1 MFMDKVHENS
11 GFWKRPQGHQLLAG
25 EGKKMPYTTIGQPT
39 PRVEGPAKVT
49 GATQYTADVA
59 LPGTLWGRALR
70 SPLPHA
76 RIVHIDTSR
85 AQQVPGVHV
94 VLTGADVRGIRYG
107 RRLFD
112 VPVLAEDRV
121 RFAGERVAAVAAQD
135 RDAADEAL
143 ALIDVEYEE
152 LPTVFDPLAALEE
165 DAPILH
171 PEVNSYIGLPKL
183 LDKPSNAF
191 AQDTWSKGNIDEG
204 LAQADLIIE
213 NTFTV
218 PRQHQAYLEPHSCLV
233 WLDDQGRV
241 QVWASSKVPYQ
252 VKEQLSVALG
262 LPKERIRLNPVAI
275 GGDYG
280 GKGSP
285 MDIPLAYFLA
295 VHTGRP
301 VRMVMDYVEELTAG
315 NPRHA
320 AIIQLKTGVKHDGT
334 IVAHQARVVFDSGAY
349 GGFKPVPT
357 VNLGGAAKAGG
368 PYKIP
373 HVHIEGMQVYT
384 NTIPGGFM
392 RAPGEPQA
400 VFAIESHI
408 DCIARQLGMDPLE
421 FRLQNL
427 LEAGAETPI
436 GTRYQSIR
444 AQETLEAAVAAA
456 GYHTPKAPN
465 VGRGIAMGERPP
477 AGGESHAAVTLNPDG
492 SVLVHTS
499 IFEPGTGTYTILR
512 QIVAE
517 ELHVP
522 IQSIQVQVWDTD
534 GVPFDTGVGGSR
546 VTRIAGQAAYQA
558 AREAAH
564 EVCMAAAELLAWPE
578 EALTF
583 RGADVIRQDTGDSH
597 PWADLLQRWGKP
609 VVGRGSVQ
617 DMHPSPVTSFTAQV
631 AEVAVDPET
640 GAVQLLRFTT
650 AHDVGQVLNPMDH
663 QGQIEG
669 AVMQGIGY
677 ALSEELAVD
686 EGRVISVTFGDYKI
700 PNMQDIPALHTVILA
715 SESGPGPY
723 NAKGIGENPIGPVAP
738 AIANAVADA
747 VGVRIKDLPIT
758 AEKVYRALA
767 DR

>member
-1 MFMDKVHENS
+1 MV
-11 GFWKRPQGHQLLAG
+11 
-25 EGKKMPYTTIGQPT
+25 YTTIGQPAT
-39 PRVEGPAKVT
+39 RVEGQEKVT
-49 GATQYTADVA
+49 GAMQYTADVV

-76 RIVHIDTSR
+76 RIVRIDTAR
-85 AQQVPGVHV
+85 AHQVPGIHA

-121 RFAGERVAAVAAQD
+121 RFAGERVAAVAAED
-135 RDAADEAL
+135 RDAAEEAL
-143 ALIDVEYEE
+143 QLIEVEYEE
-152 LPTVFDPLAALEE
+152 LPAVFDPLQALEE
-165 DAPILH
+165 GAPILH
-171 PEVNSYIGLPKL
+171 PEVNSYIGLPKPL
-183 LDKPSNAF
+183 AQPSNAY
-191 AQDTWSKGNIDEG
+191 AWDTWSKGNIDAG
-204 LAQADLIIE
+204 FAQADLIIE

-218 PRQHQAYLEPHSCLV
+218 PRQHQAYLETHSCLV
-233 WLDDQGRV
+233 WIDEQGRV
-241 QVWASSKVPYQ
+241 QVWASCKVPYQ

-285 MDIPLAYFLA
+285 MDIPLAYVLA
-295 VHTGRP
+295 VRTGHP
-301 VRMVMDYVEELTAG
+301 VKMVMDYVEELTAG

-320 AIIQLKTGVKHDGT
+320 AIIQLKTWVKREGT
-334 IVAHQARVVFDSGAY
+334 IVAHQARVIFDSGAY

-357 VNLGGAAKAGG
+357 VNIGGAAKAGG

-373 HVHIEGMQVYT
+373 HVRIEGIQVYT

-408 DCIARQLGMDPLE
+408 DCIARQLGIDPVD

-427 LEAGAETPI
+427 IEAGDESPI
-436 GTRYQSIR
+436 GTRYQGIR

-456 GYHTPKAPN
+456 GYRTPKAPN
-465 VGRGIAMGERPP
+465 IGRGIAMGERPP

-492 SVLVHTS
+492 SVIVHTS

-517 ELHVP
+517 ELHLP
-522 IQSIQVQVWDTD
+522 LQSIQVQVWDTD

-546 VTRIAGQAAYQA
+546 VTRVAGQAAYQA
-558 AREAAH
+558 SQEASREMRRLAAD
-564 EVCMAAAELLAWPE
+564 LLAWPE
-578 EALTF
+578 EQLTL
-583 RGADVIRQDTGDSH
+583 RGAEVIRQDTGASH
-597 PWADLLQRWGKP
+597 PWRELLQRWGQP

-640 GAVQLLRFTT
+640 GAVHLLRLTT
-650 AHDVGQVLNPMDH
+650 AHDVGKILNPMDH

-669 AVMQGIGY
+669 AVMQGVGY

-686 EGRVISVTFGDYKI
+686 EGKVTSVSFGEYKI
-700 PNMQDIPALHTVILA
+700 PNMQDIPELNTVILE
-715 SESGPGPY
+715 SEMGPGPY
-723 NAKGIGENPIGPVAP
+723 NARGIGENPIGPPAP

-747 VGVRIKDLPIT
+747 VGVRIRDLPIT

-767 DR
+767 ER

>member
-1 MFMDKVHENS
+1 MS
-11 GFWKRPQGHQLLAG
+11 
-25 EGKKMPYTTIGQPT
+25 YTTIGQPA
-39 PRVEGPAKVT
+39 PRIEGPAKVT

-76 RIVHIDTSR
+76 RIVRIETSR

-135 RDAADEAL
+135 RDAAEEAL

-152 LPTVFDPLAALEE
+152 LPTVFDPLAALAE

-171 PEVNSYIGLPKL
+171 PEVNNYIGLPKP

-191 AQDTWSKGNIDEG
+191 VRDTWSKGNIDEG
-204 LAQADLIIE
+204 FAQADLIIE

-233 WLDDQGRV
+233 WLDDQERL
-241 QVWASSKVPYQ
+241 QVWASSKVPYL
-252 VKEQLSVALG
+252 VKEQLSVALQ

-295 VHTGRP
+295 LRTGRP

-320 AIIQLKTGVKHDGT
+320 AIIQLKTGVKRDGT

-408 DCIARQLGMDPLE
+408 DCIARQLGRDPLDL
-421 FRLQNL
+421 RLQNL
-427 LEAGAETPI
+427 IEAGAETPI
-436 GTRYQSIR
+436 GTRYQSIWGK
-444 AQETLEAAVAAA
+444 ETLEAAVAAA

-492 SVLVHTS
+492 SVIIHTS

-517 ELHVP
+517 ELQVP

-546 VTRIAGQAAYQA
+546 VTRVAGQAAYQA
-558 AREAAH
+558 AREASR
-564 EVCMAAAELLAWPE
+564 EVCMAAAEILAWPE
-578 EALTF
+578 EALTL

-597 PWADLLQRWGKP
+597 PWAALLQRRGES

-650 AHDVGQVLNPMDH
+650 AHDVGRVLNPMDH

-669 AVMQGIGY
+669 AVMQGMGY
-677 ALSEELAVD
+677 ALSEELVVD
-686 EGRVISVTFGDYKI
+686 EGRVISVSFGDYKI

-715 SESGPGPY
+715 SENGPGPY

-758 AEKVYRALA
+758 AEKVYRAVA
-767 DR
+767 DS

>member
-1 MFMDKVHENS
+1 ME
-11 GFWKRPQGHQLLAG
+11 
-25 EGKKMPYTTIGQPT
+25 YTTIGQPT
-39 PRVEGPAKVT
+39 TRIEGRDKVT
-49 GATQYTADVA
+49 GATHYTADVA

-76 RIVHIDTSR
+76 RIIRIDTSQ
-85 AQQVPGVHV
+85 AQQVQGVHA
-94 VLTGADVRGIRYG
+94 VLTGAEVRGIRYG

-121 RFAGERVAAVAAQD
+121 RFAGERVAAVAAEN

-152 LPTVFDPLAALEE
+152 LPAVFDPLQALGE

-171 PEVNSYIGLPKL
+171 PEVNSYIGLPRPL
-183 LDKPSNAF
+183 ENPSNAF
-191 AQDTWSKGNIDEG
+191 VRDTWSKGNLDEG
-204 LAQADLIIE
+204 FAQADLVIE

-218 PRQHQAYLEPHSCLV
+218 PRQHHAYLEGHSCVV
-233 WLDDQGRV
+233 WIDDQGRV

-252 VKEQLSVALG
+252 VKEQLSIALG
-262 LPKERIRLNPVAI
+262 LPKERIRLHPIAI

-295 VHTGRP
+295 VRTCRP
-301 VRMVMDYVEELTAG
+301 VKIVMDYVEEFTAG

-320 AIIQLKTGVKHDGT
+320 AIIQLKTGVKRDGT
-334 IVAHQARVVFDSGAY
+334 LVAHQSRVVFDSGAY

-357 VNLGGAAKAGG
+357 VNLGGAAKSGG

-373 HVHIEGMQVYT
+373 HVHIESLQVYT

-408 DCIARQLGMDPLE
+408 DCIARQLGRDPAD

-427 LEAGAETPI
+427 IEDGAESPI
-436 GTRYQSIR
+436 GTRYQGIR
-444 AQETLEAAVAAA
+444 AQETLEAAVTAA
-456 GYHTPKAPN
+456 GYRTPKAPN

-492 SVLVHTS
+492 SVIVHTS
-499 IFEPGTGTYTILR
+499 IFEPGTGTYTMLR
-512 QIVAE
+512 QIVSE
-517 ELHVP
+517 ELQVP
-522 IQSIQVQVWDTD
+522 IQRIQVQVWDTD

-546 VTRIAGQAAYQA
+546 VTRVAGGAAYRA

-578 EALTF
+578 EALTL

-597 PWADLLQRWGKP
+597 PWADLLQRWGEP

-631 AEVAVDPET
+631 AEVAVDPAT
-640 GAVQLLRFTT
+640 GAVQLLRVTT
-650 AHDVGQVLNPMDH
+650 AHDVGQVLNPTDH

-677 ALSEELAVD
+677 ALSEELGVD
-686 EGRVISVTFGDYKI
+686 EGRVTTVSLGDYKI
-700 PNMQDIPALHTVILA
+700 PNMQDIPTLDT
-715 SESGPGPY
+715 
-723 NAKGIGENPIGPVAP
+723 
-738 AIANAVADA
+738 
-747 VGVRIKDLPIT
+747 
-758 AEKVYRALA
+758 
-767 DR
+767 

>member
-1 MFMDKVHENS
+1 MENS
-11 GFWKRPQGHQLLAG
+11 GFWKRPPEHQLLVG
-25 EGKKMPYTTIGQPT
+25 EGKKMSYTTIGQPT
-39 PRVEGPAKVT
+39 PRIEGPAKVT

-76 RIVHIDTSR
+76 RIVRIETSR

-171 PEVNSYIGLPKL
+171 PEVNSYIGLPKP

-191 AQDTWSKGNIDEG
+191 ARDTWSKGNIDEG
-204 LAQADLIIE
+204 FAQADLIIE

-295 VHTGRP
+295 VRTGRP

-320 AIIQLKTGVKHDGT
+320 AIIQLKTGVKREGT

-408 DCIARQLGMDPLE
+408 DCIARQLGRDPLD

-444 AQETLEAAVAAA
+444 AKETLEAVVAAA

-492 SVLVHTS
+492 SVIVHTS

-522 IQSIQVQVWDTD
+522 IQSIQIQVWDTD

-546 VTRIAGQAAYQA
+546 VTRVAGQAAYQA
-558 AREAAH
+558 ARDASREM
-564 EVCMAAAELLAWPE
+564 CMAAAELLAWPE
-578 EALTF
+578 EALTL

-597 PWADLLQRWGKP
+597 PWAALLQRRGEP
-609 VVGRGSVQ
+609 VVGRGSIQ

-650 AHDVGQVLNPMDH
+650 AHDVGQVLNPVDH

-686 EGRVISVTFGDYKI
+686 EGRVTSVSFGDYKI
-700 PNMQDIPALHTVILA
+700 PNMQDIPVLHTVILA

-747 VGVRIKDLPIT
+747 IGVRIKDLPIT

-767 DR
+767 ETEPL

>member
-1 MFMDKVHENS
+1 
-11 GFWKRPQGHQLLAG
+11 
-25 EGKKMPYTTIGQPT
+25 
-39 PRVEGPAKVT
+39 
-49 GATQYTADVA
+49 
-59 LPGTLWGRALR
+59 
-70 SPLPHA
+70 
-76 RIVHIDTSR
+76 
-85 AQQVPGVHV
+85 
-94 VLTGADVRGIRYG
+94 
-107 RRLFD
+107 

-135 RDAADEAL
+135 RDAAEEAL
-143 ALIDVEYEE
+143 TLIDVEYEE
-152 LPTVFDPLAALEE
+152 LPAVFDPLEALGEE
-165 DAPILH
+165 APILH
-171 PEVNSYIGLPKL
+171 PEVNSYLGLPRPL
-183 LDKPSNAF
+183 EKPSNAF
-191 AQDTWSKGNIDEG
+191 ARDTWSKGNIDAG
-204 LAQADLIIE
+204 FAQADLIIE

-218 PRQHQAYLEPHSCLV
+218 PRQHQAYLETHSCLV

-252 VKEQLSVALG
+252 VKEQLSVALR

-295 VHTGRP
+295 VRTGRP

-320 AIIQLKTGVKHDGT
+320 AIIQLKTGVKREGT

-373 HVHIEGMQVYT
+373 HVHIEGLQVYT

-392 RAPGEPQA
+392 RAPGEPQT
-400 VFAIESHI
+400 VFATESHI
-408 DCIARQLGMDPLE
+408 DCIARQLGIDPVD

-427 LEAGAETPI
+427 LEDGDETPI
-436 GTRYQSIR
+436 GTRYQAIR
-444 AQETLEAAVAAA
+444 AKETLEAAVVAS
-456 GYHTPKAPN
+456 GYRTPKAPN
-465 VGRGIAMGERPP
+465 IGRGIAMGERPP

-492 SVLVHTS
+492 SVIVHTS

-517 ELHVP
+517 ELHLP
-522 IQSIQVQVWDTD
+522 LQSIQVQVWDTD

-558 AREAAH
+558 AREVSR
-564 EVCMAAAELLAWPE
+564 EVRMVAAELLAWPE
-578 EALTF
+578 ESMTLH
-583 RGADVIRQDTGDSH
+583 GAEVIRQDTGASH
-597 PWADLLQRWGKP
+597 PWAALLQRWGQP
-609 VVGRGSVQ
+609 VIGRGSVQ

-640 GAVQLLRFTT
+640 GAVQLRHFTT
-650 AHDVGQVLNPMDH
+650 AHDAGKVLNPMDH

-669 AVMQGIGY
+669 AVVQGIGY
-677 ALSEELAVD
+677 ALTEELGVD
-686 EGRVISVTFGDYKI
+686 EGKVTSVSLGDYKI
-700 PNMQDIPALHTVILA
+700 PNMQDIPALQTVVLE

-747 VGVRIKDLPIT
+747 VGVRIRDLPIT
-758 AEKVYRALA
+758 AEKVYRALI
-767 DR
+767 DRKPFQA

>member
-1 MFMDKVHENS
+1 MS
-11 GFWKRPQGHQLLAG
+11 
-25 EGKKMPYTTIGQPT
+25 YTTIGQPT
-39 PRVEGPAKVT
+39 PRIEGPAQVT

-70 SPLPHA
+70 SPLPHD
-76 RIVHIDTSR
+76 RIVRIATSR

-152 LPTVFDPLAALEE
+152 LPAVFDPLAALEE

-171 PEVNSYIGLPKL
+171 PEVNSYIGLPKP

-191 AQDTWSKGNIDEG
+191 ARDTWSKGNIDEG
-204 LAQADLIIE
+204 FAQADLIIE

-233 WLDDQGRV
+233 WLDDQERL

-295 VHTGRP
+295 VRTGRP

-320 AIIQLKTGVKHDGT
+320 AIIQLKTGVKRDGT

-408 DCIARQLGMDPLE
+408 DCIARQLGRDPLD
-421 FRLQNL
+421 FRLHNL
-427 LEAGAETPI
+427 IEAGAETPI

-465 VGRGIAMGERPP
+465 IGRGIAMGERPP

-546 VTRIAGQAAYQA
+546 VTRVAGQAAYQA
-558 AREAAH
+558 AREASR

-578 EALTF
+578 EALTI

-597 PWADLLQRWGKP
+597 PWAALLQRRGEP

-686 EGRVISVTFGDYKI
+686 EGRVTSVSFGDYKI
-700 PNMQDIPALHTVILA
+700 PNMQDIPALHTVVLA

-723 NAKGIGENPIGPVAP
+723 HAKGIGENPIGPVAP

-758 AEKVYRALA
+758 AEKVYRAVA
-767 DR
+767 DS